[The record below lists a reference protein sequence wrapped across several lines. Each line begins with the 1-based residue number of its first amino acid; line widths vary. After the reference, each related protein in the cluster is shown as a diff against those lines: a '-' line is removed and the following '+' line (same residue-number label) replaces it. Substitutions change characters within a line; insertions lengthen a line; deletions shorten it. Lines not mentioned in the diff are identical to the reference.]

1 MKRLKWAALP
11 LAAFFA
17 FAGVSEAN
25 DGTHEVNE
33 GESLWS
39 IGIDYGV
46 ATEDIK
52 AENGKSEDAINPGE
66 QLEIPESS
74 VSPEEEDL
82 LARIIHAEAKG
93 EPYDGKVGVG
103 TVVLNRVAADEFPDS
118 INGVVYEIEGGS
130 YQFSPVMDGTLY
142 EPADDE
148 AKQAARDAIVFD
160 GQGQGS
166 TYFYNPE
173 TASNHWNATRDE
185 TISIGDHVFA
195 R

>member
-1 MKRLKWAALP
+1 MKRLKLAALP

-17 FAGVSEAN
+17 FTSVSEAN
-25 DGTHEVNE
+25 ADTHEVNE

-39 IGIDYGV
+39 IGLDHGV

-52 AENGKSEDAINPGE
+52 ETNGKSEDAVSPGE
-66 QLEIPESS
+66 QLDIPES
-74 VSPEEEDL
+74 VSAEEEAL
-82 LARIIHAEAKG
+82 LARIIQAEANG

-103 TVVLNRVAADEFPDS
+103 TVVLNRVAADNFPDS
-118 INGVVYEIEGGS
+118 IHEVVYEVESGS
-130 YQFSPVMDGTLY
+130 YQFSPVLDGTIDQ
-142 EPADDE
+142 PADE
-148 AKQAARDAIVFD
+148 ESKRAAREAIVFD

-166 TYFYNPE
+166 TYFYNPAE
-173 TASNHWNATRDE
+173 ASNHWNATRDE

>member
-1 MKRLKWAALP
+1 MKRLKLATLP
-11 LAAFFA
+11 VVAFFA
-17 FAGVSEAN
+17 FTGVSEAN
-25 DGTHEVNE
+25 ANTHDVNE

-52 AENGKSEDAINPGE
+52 AENGKSEEAINPGE

-74 VSPEEEDL
+74 VSPEEEEL

-93 EPYDGKVGVG
+93 EPYHGKVGVG
-103 TVVLNRVAADEFPDS
+103 TVVLNRVADDQFPDS
-118 INGVVYEIEGGS
+118 IEEVIYEVEGGS
-130 YQFSPVMDGTLY
+130 YQFSPVLDGTIY
-142 EPADDE
+142 ESADE
-148 AKQAARDAIVFD
+148 ESKQAAREAIVFD

-185 TISIGDHVFA
+185 TITIGDHVFA

>member
-1 MKRLKWAALP
+1 MKRLKLAALP
-11 LAAFFA
+11 LAVFFA
-17 FAGVSEAN
+17 FTGVSEAN
-25 DGTHEVNE
+25 ANTHDVNE

-74 VSPEEEDL
+74 VSPEEEEL

-93 EPYDGKVGVG
+93 ESFDGKVGVG
-103 TVVLNRVAADEFPDS
+103 TVVLNRVTADQFPDS
-118 INGVVYEIEGGS
+118 VHGVVYDIEGGS
-130 YQFSPVMDGTLY
+130 YQFSPVLDGTIDQ
-142 EPADDE
+142 PADE
-148 AKQAARDAIVFD
+148 ESKQAAREAIVFD

-166 TYFYNPE
+166 TYFYNPAK
-173 TASNHWNATRDE
+173 ASNHWNATRE
-185 TISIGDHVFA
+185 NTITIGDHVFA